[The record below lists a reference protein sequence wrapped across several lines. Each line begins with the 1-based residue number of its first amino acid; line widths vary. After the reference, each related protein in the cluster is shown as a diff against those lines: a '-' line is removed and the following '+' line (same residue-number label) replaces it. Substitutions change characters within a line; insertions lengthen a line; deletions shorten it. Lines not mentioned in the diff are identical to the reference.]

1 MASII
6 WRKLFLITAFAH
18 LTLEASPF
26 GGYSSTEDKDNSTT
40 DKNPLYRDQ
49 STFYS
54 TFFTSHDHGNNSKTN
69 DVSFVIDSSNAHN
82 GTETKYIKI
91 SSSIEIPETE
101 SVKIIL
107 DALKVVWEAALTSIK
122 RGFMPSMERVRR
134 DTAAAESTKGS
145 YINYFC
151 LVKYFFGFMSVY
163 VGFILDWIID
173 LIGALMGRQQCSEKV
188 ACRTGRLAQDKLPGS
203 QMLVMMIETFVPP
216 GLVQWFSILKSGVM
230 SAFDACDAS
239 FLCDFN
245 EA

>member
-1 MASII
+1 MASIV

-26 GGYSSTEDKDNSTT
+26 GGYSSAEDKDNSTT

-145 YINYFC
+145 YINYFSF
-151 LVKYFFGFMSVY
+151 VKYLFDFMSCLRR
-163 VGFILDWIID
+163 FHSRLD
-173 LIGALMGRQQCSEKV
+173 
-188 ACRTGRLAQDKLPGS
+188 
-203 QMLVMMIETFVPP
+203 
-216 GLVQWFSILKSGVM
+216 
-230 SAFDACDAS
+230 
-239 FLCDFN
+239 N
-245 EA
+245 